1 MAPFKMG
8 RDAKAVD
15 FLGRV
20 IDQLAA
26 SDAIELGPHSAVSI
40 NGHAADLQVYLIKSR
55 PAFVGAIIAI
65 QRGSYVHV
73 LDVGSTARSWDDHE
87 AVLLHALRELRPQA
101 AVAARARSARRAAP
115 APGRTVSTGART
127 AHAPRSTPVGATR

>member
-8 RDAKAVD
+8 RDAKAID

-26 SDAIELGPHSAVSI
+26 SDAIELGMHSAVTI
-40 NGHAADLQVYLIKSR
+40 KGHAGDLQVYAIKSR
-55 PAFVGAIIAI
+55 PAFVGAIVAI

-73 LDVGSTARSWDDHE
+73 LDVGATARSWDEHE
-87 AVLLHALRELRPQA
+87 DVLLHVLGSYVPKQRLIATL
-101 AVAARARSARRAAP
+101 
-115 APGRTVSTGART
+115 GA
-127 AHAPRSTPVGATR
+127 GDE